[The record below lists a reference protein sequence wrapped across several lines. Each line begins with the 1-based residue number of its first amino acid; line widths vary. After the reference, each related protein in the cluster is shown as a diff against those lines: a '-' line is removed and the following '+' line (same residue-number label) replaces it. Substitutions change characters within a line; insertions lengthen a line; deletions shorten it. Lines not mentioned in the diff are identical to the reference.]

1 MSGRRAVLTVYGR
14 EYCHLCHDMVA
25 ALEALRP
32 ACAFELQV
40 VDVDEDEELE
50 RRFGEKVPVLM
61 AGERELCHYFLDPAA
76 LDAYLSEIR

>member
-1 MSGRRAVLTVYGR
+1 MSAAGTVLTVYSR

-25 ALEALRP
+25 ALEALRLIHG
-32 ACAFELQV
+32 FELEV
-40 VDVDEDEELE
+40 IDVDEDAELE
-50 RRFGEKVPVLM
+50 RRYGEKVPVLL

>member
-1 MSGRRAVLTVYGR
+1 MSQAGRVLTVYGR

-32 ACAFELQV
+32 VHGFDLV
-40 VDVDEDEELE
+40 VIDVDENEALE
-50 RRFGEKVPVLM
+50 RRFGERVPVLL

-76 LDAYLSEIR
+76 LDAYLAEIR